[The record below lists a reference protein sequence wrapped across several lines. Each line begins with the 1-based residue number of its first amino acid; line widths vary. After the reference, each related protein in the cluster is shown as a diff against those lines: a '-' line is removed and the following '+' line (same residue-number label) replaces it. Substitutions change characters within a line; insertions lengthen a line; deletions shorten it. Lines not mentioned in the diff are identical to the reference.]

1 MADLD
6 AEVYGSDADWSSEFD
21 VDYSEST
28 DAIFAATF
36 KEEDGYNISPI
47 VTDNG
52 TGYIVRNGG
61 GSIIIPPNSQDCD
74 TLAMLVCGEKGLGNT
89 QYGKAID
96 GPQLIDNAQNG
107 EFPPY
112 PVVLAKND
120 LSNPSDRESSGLD
133 MLNTAYDAL
142 TQNGSGIKNV
152 GGMGFSNGAYGAAW
166 TIDKFLG
173 EHKDDGITARIYL
186 ADEYNIGKTFN
197 NEDSSLPNLK
207 NNNVKIIMSYI
218 VDRVG
223 GNGHKAPLL
232 EDATKLFLRGFNITL
247 TNRKKGEHADA
258 CWDFFDGNW
267 GYAYLAGAFD
277 SNDLPK
283 EGKYTLVANQ
293 PDLLPLGSTSLSAN
307 TKYVYDEMN
316 KIRVGIKNSLA
327 DDEVKFESA
336 SFPHLASVPS
346 VISKINECVN
356 LYNET
361 NTTLMT
367 NMFAETEVVYS
378 VAQTI
383 DAIDDDLEGKAQVM

>member
-6 AEVYGSDADWSSEFD
+6 AEVYEGDDDWTSEYD

-28 DAIFAATF
+28 DAIFAGAF

-47 VTDNG
+47 DTDNG
-52 TGYIVRNGG
+52 TGYIVTNGT
-61 GSIIIPPNSQDCD
+61 GSIIIPPNSQNSD
-74 TLAMLVCGEKGLGNT
+74 TLAILVCGQDGRGNT
-89 QYGKAID
+89 QYGTSLD
-96 GPQLIDNAQNG
+96 GPQLITNAQNG

-112 PVVLAKND
+112 PVVLSKND
-120 LSNPSDRESSGLD
+120 LSNPSNRESSGLD

-152 GGMGFSNGAYGAAW
+152 GGMGFSNGAYGAMW
-166 TIDKFLG
+166 TVDKFLG

-186 ADEYNIGKTFN
+186 ADEYNIDETFKN
-197 NEDSSLPNLK
+197 NENSLPNLRDS
-207 NNNVKIIMSYI
+207 NAKITMSYI
-218 VDRVG
+218 VDREG

-232 EDATKLFLRGFNITL
+232 MDATGLSFMGFNITL

-258 CWDFFDGNW
+258 CWDFFRGNW

-383 DAIDDDLEGKAQVM
+383 DAMEVDLDKKALKM